1 MAKRQ
6 ALLHG
11 AACILCGALILPVS
25 AADNLHFSVSLQA
38 SPCTLT
44 MQGTGIAEVDFSSL
58 DSSDFTPD
66 GQSARKPLVFE
77 LTDCD
82 SALSNGVQVNFTGT
96 EATGMRGILAIDSH
110 SGASGIGI
118 GIETLS
124 GVPVGM
130 NDEEGAIFMLVPG
143 NNSLSLNAWV
153 QHLPGED
160 LVPGTFFA
168 SALVTF
174 EYL

>member
-11 AACILCGALILPVS
+11 AACILWGTLILPVS
-25 AADNLHFSVSLQA
+25 AADNLHFSGSLVA

-44 MQGTGIAEVDFSSL
+44 MQGADIAEVDFSSL
-58 DSSDFTPD
+58 DASDFIPG

-82 SALSNGVQVNFTGT
+82 SALSNGVQVIFTGT
-96 EATGMRGILAIDSH
+96 EATGMRGILAIDSY

-124 GVPVGM
+124 GVPVGI
-130 NDEEGAIFMLVPG
+130 NNESGAVFTLVTG
-143 NNSLSLNAWV
+143 KNTLSLNAWV
-153 QHLPGED
+153 QRLPGED
-160 LVPGTFFA
+160 LIPGRFSA
-168 SALVTF
+168 SALATF

>member
-25 AADNLHFSVSLQA
+25 AADNLHFSGSLVA

-82 SALSNGVQVNFTGT
+82 SALSNGVQVTFTGT

-110 SGASGIGI
+110 SGAF

-130 NDEEGAIFMLVPG
+130 NDKEGAIFTLVTG
-143 NNSLSLNAWV
+143 NNALNLNAWV
-153 QHLPGED
+153 QRLPGED